1 MKANFRRFGL
11 AVAVAT
17 ASASL
22 AGLTYAQG
30 EPEPEP
36 EPEPGFGP
44 TAISDNGLGDLAVIP
59 YYTVKNGFTTGFVV
73 TNTSDRTQVVKVRL
87 RRAADSMDA
96 LDINVVMSPKDVW
109 AANISDE
116 DGTIYLSTDDNSCTI
131 PKGNAGTGRFVMS
144 PLYNATGDAEEG
156 YIEIIGMG
164 SPLYQVSSSS
174 EFDEKT
180 FEKTAVAVAAEHDD
194 DGVPD
199 DCDLVEQNFFSQNF
213 EALEA
218 EGVAITEYGNLD
230 AWRTEMQVEDDDG
243 DDQQVQIVW
252 GDTNNVI
259 RASYLIRD
267 KEAGLEFGNEALHI
281 RNFLQRAAMTN
292 QQYGLFA
299 GDVSGFDYPDLNG
312 GAPRYVRP
320 AISAGDETGLYGLT
334 DGNTPPQGVA
344 IGGLRRGKF
353 NNLRDAMGVD
363 AVLNDWS
370 TNPANGVATD
380 WVVTFP
386 GQYTMFD
393 YYMNNSQLFG
403 TFECGED
410 NPDEDL
416 PDIPECDFRDLPVR
430 ASFSGNLSSG
440 TWDREEQSGPR
451 GEGGLVVSPSIP
463 GQSQATD
470 FEYEVNVVE
479 WSDGSGAD
487 PVLGSDYAV
496 SVDSS
501 VIGVYGWAQLSVV
514 ERNSNPQKICDLP
527 LTGAVDY
534 GSERPVP
541 QLFCDERVNPGIPM
555 TGFVAWQ
562 RSFPETPDRNYGR
575 IVEHAWISSLSA
587 D

>member
-11 AVAVAT
+11 AVAVAA

-36 EPEPGFGP
+36 EPEPGAGA
-44 TAISDNGLGDLAVIP
+44 TAVAGNGLGDLAIIP

-87 RRAADSMDA
+87 RRGNDSMDA
-96 LDINVVMSPKDVW
+96 LDINVVMSPYDVW

-131 PKGNAGTGRFVMS
+131 PKGNAGVGRFVMS

-164 SPLYQVSSSS
+164 SPLTQTSDSS
-174 EFDEKT
+174 EFDGKDG
-180 FEKTAVAVAAEHDD
+180 EKTAVAVAAEHDS
-194 DGVPD
+194 DGVPE
-199 DCDLVEQNFFSQNF
+199 DCDLVEQNFFSQNVS
-213 EALEA
+213 ALDN
-218 EGVAITEYGNLD
+218 EGVDITEYGNLNYNL
-230 AWRTEMQVEDDDG
+230 TEMQVEDEDEDE
-243 DDQQVQIVW
+243 QQVQILW
-252 GDTNNVI
+252 GDTGNVI
-259 RASYLIRD
+259 RVSYLIRD
-267 KEAGLEFGNEALHI
+267 KDAGLEFGNEAVHVA
-281 RNFLQRAAMTN
+281 NFLDDAAMTN

-299 GDVSGFDYPDLNG
+299 LDASGFDYPDLNG
-312 GAPRYVRP
+312 GVPSFVAV
-320 AISAGDETGLYGLT
+320 AEDAGDGLGLYSVA
-334 DGNTPPQGVA
+334 DGAGAVPVPKN
-344 IGGLRRGKF
+344 RGKF
-353 NNLRDAMGVD
+353 NNLRTAMGVD

-393 YYMNNSQLFG
+393 YYLNNAQLFG
-403 TFECGED
+403 QYECGEEGPNGD
-410 NPDEDL
+410 DYD
-416 PDIPECDFRDLPVR
+416 DIPECDFRDLPVR
-430 ASFSGNLSSG
+430 ANFSGDSSSG
-440 TWDREEQSGPR
+440 TWDREEQEGPR

-463 GQSQATD
+463 GQSQSTL
-470 FEYEVNVVE
+470 FPYEVNVVE
-479 WSDGSGAD
+479 WTDGSGAD
-487 PVLGSDYAV
+487 PVFGSDYAV

-501 VIGVYGWAQLSVV
+501 PIGVFGWAQLSVTS
-514 ERNSNPQKICDLP
+514 RNLNPLAICDLP
-527 LTGAVDY
+527 LSGSGAW
-534 GSERPVP
+534 GPGERD
-541 QLFCDERVNPGIPM
+541 QWLQTTCSSDVNPGIPM
-555 TGFVAWQ
+555 VGFVAWE

-575 IVEHAWISSLSA
+575 IVEHAWISAASA